1 VALLAR
7 MIASPLTVDV
17 RRGAIAGLG
26 DLLSDGGFSSRGKV
40 AVLLGPGQGEELAA
54 VVRPQLSGADLM
66 AVPAATVDAARDLAA
81 ELRGSS
87 YDAVVGIGGGRTL
100 DVAKYVSSLVGLPM
114 VSVATNLA
122 HDGIASPTASLVHE
136 GRKASYGVHIPL
148 AVIVDLDY
156 VARAPQRL
164 VRSGIGDLVSNVS
177 ALADWRLAAEQVGE
191 RVDGL
196 AAAMAG
202 AAANAVLYRPDSVES
217 EDFLVTLAEAL
228 ILSGLAMAVTGT
240 SRPCSGGDHEIMHA
254 IDELY
259 PDTSNHGELAGIG
272 ALFCTFLREDAAEL
286 AAIDSCLRRHQL
298 PRLPDDIGLSV
309 EEFTAAVVHAPQTRP
324 DRYTVLEHLGLSPEA
339 TRKKIDEY
347 VTTFAR

>member
-17 RRGAIAGLG
+17 RRGAIASLG

-40 AVLLGPGQGEELAA
+40 AVLLGPGQGDELAA
-54 VVRPQLSGADLM
+54 VVRPQLTGADLM

-81 ELRGSS
+81 ALRGSS

-254 IDELY
+254 IDELF
-259 PDTSNHGELAGIG
+259 PETSNHGELAGIG

-286 AAIDSCLRRHQL
+286 AAIDSCLRRHRL
-298 PRLPDDIGLSV
+298 PRLPADIGLSV

>member
-1 VALLAR
+1 MALLAR

-17 RRGAIAGLG
+17 RRGAIASLG

-40 AVLLGPGQGEELAA
+40 AVLLGPGQGDELAA
-54 VVRPQLSGADLM
+54 VVRPQLTGADLM

-81 ELRGSS
+81 ALRGSS

-254 IDELY
+254 IDELF
-259 PDTSNHGELAGIG
+259 PETSNHGELAGIG

-286 AAIDSCLRRHQL
+286 AAIDSCLRRHRL
-298 PRLPDDIGLSV
+298 PRLPADIGLSV

>member
-1 VALLAR
+1 

-54 VVRPQLSGADLM
+54 VVQPQLSGADLM
-66 AVPAATVDAARDLAA
+66 AVPEASVDAARDLAA
-81 ELRGSS
+81 ALRGSS
-87 YDAVVGIGGGRTL
+87 YDALVGIGGGRTL
-100 DVAKYVSSLVGLPM
+100 DVAKYVASLVGLPM

-156 VARAPQRL
+156 VSRAPQRM
-164 VRSGIGDLVSNVS
+164 VRSGVGDVVSNLS
-177 ALADWRLAAEQVGE
+177 ALADWRLAADHIDE
-191 RVDGL
+191 RIDGL

-202 AAANAVLYRPDSVES
+202 AAASAVLYRPDSVES
-217 EDFLVTLAEAL
+217 DDFLTTLAEAL

-240 SRPCSGGDHEIMHA
+240 SRPCSGGDHEILHA
-254 IDELY
+254 IDELF
-259 PDTSNHGELAGIG
+259 PGTSNHGELAGMG
-272 ALFCTFLREDAAEL
+272 ALFCTFLREDDAEL
-286 AAIDSCLRRHQL
+286 AALDGCLRRHEL

-309 EEFTAAVVHAPQTRP
+309 EDFAAAVSRAPETRP
-324 DRYTVLEHLGLSPEA
+324 DRYTILEHLDLSPEA
-339 TRKKIDEY
+339 TRKKIDEF
-347 VTTFAR
+347 VTALAR

>member
-1 VALLAR
+1 
-7 MIASPLTVDV
+7 
-17 RRGAIAGLG
+17 
-26 DLLSDGGFSSRGKV
+26 
-40 AVLLGPGQGEELAA
+40 
-54 VVRPQLSGADLM
+54 
-66 AVPAATVDAARDLAA
+66 
-81 ELRGSS
+81 
-87 YDAVVGIGGGRTL
+87 
-100 DVAKYVSSLVGLPM
+100 
-114 VSVATNLA
+114 
-122 HDGIASPTASLVHE
+122 
-136 GRKASYGVHIPL
+136 VHIPL

-254 IDELY
+254 IDELF
-259 PDTSNHGELAGIG
+259 PETSNHGELAGIG

>member
-1 VALLAR
+1 MALLAR

-40 AVLLGPGQGEELAA
+40 AVLLGPGQGEELTS
-54 VVRPQLSGADLM
+54 VVRPQLPGADLM
-66 AVPAATVDAARDLAA
+66 SVPEASVDAARDLAA
-81 ELRGSS
+81 ALRGSS
-87 YDAVVGIGGGRTL
+87 YDALVGIGGGRTL
-100 DVAKYVSSLVGLPM
+100 DVAKYVASLVGLPM

-156 VARAPQRL
+156 VSRAPQRM

-177 ALADWRLAAEQVGE
+177 ALADWRLAAQQVGE

-202 AAANAVLYRPDSVES
+202 AAANAVLYRPDSVAS
-217 EDFLVTLAEAL
+217 EDFLTTLAEAL

-254 IDELY
+254 VDELF
-259 PDTSNHGELAGIG
+259 PGTSNHGELAGLG
-272 ALFCTFLREDAAEL
+272 ALFCTFLREDPAEL
-286 AAIDSCLRRHQL
+286 AAIDGCLSRHEL
-298 PRLPDDIGLSV
+298 PRLPEDVGLTV
-309 EEFTAAVVHAPQTRP
+309 EQFTAAVVHAPKTRP
-324 DRYTVLEHLGLSPEA
+324 DRYTILEHLDLSPEA
-339 TRKKIDEY
+339 TRKKTDEF
-347 VTTFAR
+347 VSALAR